1 MDNNRFVLNSKNV
14 PSLSVPTGDADRLLA
29 LGDGEA
35 ALLYFYVLRSGGE
48 LDTARAA
55 RELRR
60 TEAAVEVAALALRRA
75 GLLTRGEKPLPPGDE
90 LPEYSAGDILRRS
103 REDPA
108 FKALVTECQRLF
120 GHTLSGA
127 DLRTLFGVYDTLGM
141 SGEVILLMINHCA
154 ARLRRRYGEG
164 RLPTMRAVEKEAFR
178 WAEREIFTVAQ
189 AEAYIHDSERL
200 EREEEKTLR
209 ALGITDR
216 APTSTERNYID
227 SWLAMGFDSE
237 VLTEAYDRTV
247 TRTGKRSWAYMDK
260 IVRSWQQKGLF
271 TAQDVD
277 KGDPRADR
285 KKAAAAKPAEN
296 AGGDDLERLMRLFD
310 KEEN

>member
-1 MDNNRFVLNSKNV
+1 MDNNRFVLNSKNAS
-14 PSLSVPTGDADRLLA
+14 SLSVPADDADRLLA

-35 ALLYFYVLRSGGE
+35 ALLYVYLLRCGGE

-60 TEAAVEVAALALRRA
+60 TETAVEVAALALRRA
-75 GLLTRGEKPLPPGDE
+75 GLLTPGEAALPEGDE
-90 LPEYSAGDILRRS
+90 LPEYTARDLLRRS

-127 DLRTLFGVYDTLGM
+127 DLRTLFGIYDRLGM

-178 WAEREIFTVAQ
+178 WADREIFTVAQ
-189 AEAYIHDSERL
+189 AEAYINDSERL
-200 EREEEKTLR
+200 EQESEQTVR
-209 ALGITDR
+209 ALGISGRPLT
-216 APTSTERNYID
+216 PTERKYLD
-227 SWLAMGFDSE
+227 GWLAMGFGSRA
-237 VLTEAYDRTV
+237 LALAYDRTV
-247 TRTGKRSWAYMDK
+247 VSTGKLTWPYMDK

-271 TAQDVD
+271 TVEDIE
-277 KGDPRADR
+277 KGDPRSMR
-285 KKAAAAKPAEN
+285 KKAAGPAEDP
-296 AGGDDLERLMRLFD
+296 GGDDLDRLARLLGS
-310 KEEN
+310 KEE